1 MKSRTPIRI
10 VRWCAALSAT
20 VALTLQAPSAQAA
33 WTLNMTPGISA
44 LSRQIFDLHMLMFW
58 WCVGIAIVVF
68 GYMIFSMVRYR
79 KSAGAV
85 ADTQFVHSTR
95 IEVIWTIL
103 PVLILVTMAVP
114 AARVLIETENSSGSQ
129 LTIRV
134 TGYQWKWGYE
144 YLGSGVRV
152 LSTLDRESD
161 HARQLQ
167 SGIDPFS
174 VPNYLL
180 SVDHPLVVPAG
191 VKVRVLLTAQ
201 YVIHSWWVPA
211 LAIKKDAIPGF
222 VNEAW
227 FDIDADKTGTYRGQC
242 AELCGRD
249 HGFMPIVL
257 EVRSKDDFEQWL
269 RAQQAAQSAA
279 PSGTAPA
286 VVTPTPTA
294 SAASPSATTASATTR
309 SAAALGS
316 ATLGTAARDLN

>member
-1 MKSRTPIRI
+1 MP
-10 VRWCAALSAT
+10 AAAAMLLA
-20 VALTLQAPSAQAA
+20 APAAQAA
-33 WTLNMTPGISA
+33 WTLNMTPGISEM
-44 LSRQIFDLHMLMFW
+44 SREIYSLHMLMFW

-68 GYMIFSMVRYR
+68 GFMIYSMVHFR
-79 KSAGAV
+79 KSKGAV
-85 ADTQFVHSTR
+85 ADQHFLHSNR
-95 IEVIWTIL
+95 IEIIWTL
-103 PVLILVTMAVP
+103 VPVLILISMAVP
-114 AARVLIETENSSGSQ
+114 AARVLVQTEDPVATD

-134 TGYQWKWGYE
+134 TGYQWKWAYE
-144 YLGSGVRV
+144 YADTGVTIVSTLARDSNRARQLGSGV
-152 LSTLDRESD
+152 
-161 HARQLQ
+161 
-167 SGIDPFS
+167 DPFS

-180 SVDHPLVVPAG
+180 EVDHPLVVPAG
-191 VKVRVLLTAQ
+191 VKVRVLITAND
-201 YVIHSWWVPA
+201 VIHSWWVPA

-222 VNEAW
+222 INEAW
-227 FDIDADKTGTYRGQC
+227 FDIDADKLGTYRGQC